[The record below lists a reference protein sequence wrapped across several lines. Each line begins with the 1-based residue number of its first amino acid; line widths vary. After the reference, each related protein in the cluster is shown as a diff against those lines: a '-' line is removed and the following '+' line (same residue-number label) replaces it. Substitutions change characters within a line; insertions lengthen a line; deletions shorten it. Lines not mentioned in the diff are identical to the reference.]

1 VAKPDDQPSKASE
14 DELVANAFKPAKKDE
29 VAAAIAKLT
38 PEEAQLVLA
47 KLEATFRKRRMQ
59 ATGYII
65 AVVAWAVA
73 MVCALAYDGA
83 TDGFVGWAYLVPFA
97 LVGAILWI
105 VGKWSERIGRNI
117 KPIPMPSK
125 TDKPK

>member
-1 VAKPDDQPSKASE
+1 VTKPAKPSE
-14 DELVANAFKPAKKDE
+14 DELVAKAFDVSKKDE
-29 VAAAIAKLT
+29 VAAAISKLT
-38 PEEAQLVLA
+38 PEEAQLVLS

-83 TDGFVGWAYLVPFA
+83 TDGFVGWAYIVPFA
-97 LVGAILWI
+97 IVGAILWI
-105 VGKWSERIGRNI
+105 VGRWSERIGRDI
-117 KPIPMPSK
+117 KPIPMPAK
-125 TDKPK
+125 DKPKSA

>member
-1 VAKPDDQPSKASE
+1 VAKPPKQSE
-14 DELVANAFKPAKKDE
+14 DELVSKAFDVSKKDE

-83 TDGFVGWAYLVPFA
+83 TEGFVGWAYLLPFA
-97 LVGAILWI
+97 IVGVILWI
-105 VGKWSERIGRNI
+105 VGKWSERVGRDV

-125 TDKPK
+125 AKDKAKAV